1 MQKGNNGMKKVLFV
15 VVLLFGLAMPA
26 AFADGHADSEALVE
40 KFMGLLENQMYEFTW
55 HYEPGVEPGFYE
67 GQAPHGAVLRTYVN
81 NIAYDAIQHGLTE
94 LPQGS
99 FLSKQNF
106 TPEKVLAAT
115 TIMVKMEEGFNP
127 DAGDWFWAKVQPDGT
142 IDAAG
147 APAGCVG
154 CHGAQKANDW
164 LFNATLGGM

>member
-1 MQKGNNGMKKVLFV
+1 MNKVVKNFMFIT
-15 VVLLFGLAMPA
+15 VLLFGLLAPTVLA
-26 AFADGHADSEALVE
+26 QGDADPEELTK
-40 KFMGLLENQMYEFTW
+40 KFMGILESQAYEYTW

-67 GQAPHGAVLRTYVN
+67 GQAPHGAMLRTFVN
-81 NIAYDAIQHGLTE
+81 NIAYDAIQHGMTE
-94 LPQGS
+94 LPVGS
-99 FLSKQNF
+99 FVSKQNY

-115 TIMVKMEEGFNP
+115 TIMVKMEEGFNA

-154 CHGAQKANDW
+154 CHGAKKDNDW

>member
-1 MQKGNNGMKKVLFV
+1 MKKVLFV
-15 VVLLFGLAMPA
+15 AVLLFGLFVPA
-26 AFADGHADSEALVE
+26 AFADGHADDPEELVA
-40 KFMGLLENQMYEFTW
+40 KFMGLLESQAYEYTW

-67 GQAPHGAVLRTYVN
+67 GTAPHGAILRTFVN
-81 NIAYDAIQHGLTE
+81 NIAYDAIQHGMTS
-94 LPQGS
+94 LPAGS
-99 FLSKQNF
+99 ILSKQNF

-127 DAGDWFWAKVQPDGT
+127 DAGDYFWAKVQPDGT